1 MASQGCSCCK
11 KNFMSGEGLDFSGF
25 DRENWKPRNSSE
37 HKRAAKRTLEE
48 TSPAAQQRLCSELG
62 ARYSVLQELEYFDCI
77 RYFVVDPYHIPYRE
91 RLVPQLNGQ
100 VILLLTEGSSMLFET
115 FPWHLPS
122 ALHFGKCAL
131 PSPPLPLPLCTLHL
145 HTALKMFS
153 HILKY
158 CSCSRSC
165 PVHRQPLLLQ
175 LTSKFPM
182 MSSSAMLT

>member
-1 MASQGCSCCK
+1 
-11 KNFMSGEGLDFSGF
+11 
-25 DRENWKPRNSSE
+25 
-37 HKRAAKRTLEE
+37 
-48 TSPAAQQRLCSELG
+48 
-62 ARYSVLQELEYFDCI
+62 
-77 RYFVVDPYHIPYRE
+77 
-91 RLVPQLNGQ
+91 
-100 VILLLTEGSSMLFET
+100 MLFET

-145 HTALKMFS
+145 HTALKIFS

-158 CSCSRSC
+158 CSCSRNC

-182 MSSSAMLT
+182 MSSSAMLNCSTCPDWCFAKWTFGDICREIFLLFCYKFVSVGSHIRESAHLTI